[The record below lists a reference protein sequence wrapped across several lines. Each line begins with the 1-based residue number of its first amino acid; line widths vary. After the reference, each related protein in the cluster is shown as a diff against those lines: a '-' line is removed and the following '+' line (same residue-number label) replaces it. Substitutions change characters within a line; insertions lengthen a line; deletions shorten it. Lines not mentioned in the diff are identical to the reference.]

1 MFEKLLSHGVGGPS
15 GPSGQTVRDLSRG
28 GLKYVHFGLVLYVC
42 TTDRPGLGAGPSAV
56 LIREGRSVHSPYIIV
71 RTVRPGLADRPQVP
85 NWFGQGLC
93 VFGCLYYGLPG
104 A

>member
-1 MFEKLLSHGVGGPS
+1 MGLADRPGQVGG
-15 GPSGQTVRDLSRG
+15 LSTIHPVETEV
-28 GLKYVHFGLVLYVC
+28 VHFGLVLYICIVNC
-42 TTDRPGLGAGPSAV
+42 PGLGTGPSAV
-56 LIREGRSVHSPYIIV
+56 LTREGCSLHSPCIIV

-93 VFGCLYYGLPG
+93 VFRHLYYGLSG